1 MAKILIAEDE
11 RDIRELIEFTLTA
24 YAGHQVFKAANG
36 QEAVEMAPQ
45 VMPDLIMM
53 DVRMPR
59 MTGYEACREL
69 KKIDAVK
76 DIPVVFLS
84 AKGQE
89 SEIDTGLD
97 AGAYDYILKP
107 FAPDQLATR
116 VAEILQRFQNSQ
128 KEAAPSTGQ
137 TVEPTSSVNPA
148 PLPNESVTS
157 TTTPSET
164 PSNTA
169 DPIPPVTPNPTPSP
183 NTPGSTIPS

>member
-11 RDIRELIEFTLTA
+11 RDIRELIEFTLQA

-36 QEAVEMAPQ
+36 AEAVELAPK

-69 KKIDAVK
+69 KKIDSVK

-107 FAPDQLATR
+107 FAPDQLAVR
-116 VAEILQRFQNSQ
+116 VSEILEKFASQ
-128 KEAAPSTGQ
+128 PKPAASPDGKS
-137 TVEPTSSVNPA
+137 
-148 PLPNESVTS
+148 ES
-157 TTTPSET
+157 
-164 PSNTA
+164 
-169 DPIPPVTPNPTPSP
+169 
-183 NTPGSTIPS
+183 

>member
-36 QEAVEMAPQ
+36 AEAVELAPK

-59 MTGYEACREL
+59 MTGYEACKAL
-69 KKIDAVK
+69 KQIDQVK

-89 SEIDTGLD
+89 SEIDTGMD

-107 FAPDQLATR
+107 FAPMELASR
-116 VAEILQRFQNSQ
+116 VGEILKRFS
-128 KEAAPSTGQ
+128 KG
-137 TVEPTSSVNPA
+137 
-148 PLPNESVTS
+148 
-157 TTTPSET
+157 
-164 PSNTA
+164 
-169 DPIPPVTPNPTPSP
+169 
-183 NTPGSTIPS
+183 